1 LKRGETLFRQTP
13 SVQRGALLIGSQH
26 LGLALLAVALLGGS
40 STLLAPHRGTGTAA
54 PAAVVAVL
62 DDVCAAAVAAV
73 MNLAGL
79 DHRYPPLQ
87 G

>member
-1 LKRGETLFRQTP
+1 MEPEP
-13 SVQRGALLIGSQH
+13 SAS
-26 LGLALLAVALLGGS
+26 GGHEQ
-40 STLLAPHRGTGTAA
+40 APCSPRTRGTGTAA

-62 DDVCAAAVAAV
+62 DDVWAAAVAAV